1 MRIILAS
8 TSHARRQMLAH
19 AGLDFES
26 IGAPVDERA
35 LEAPLIA
42 GGASPSD
49 IALALAEAKAR
60 AVLALR
66 PDALVIGADQVLDL
80 DDERLV
86 KPGNR
91 HGAALQIA
99 RLAGRTHI
107 LRTAVTIARDG
118 HIAWR
123 HLDSATLSMRPLS
136 AEAIEHYLD
145 AAGDGI
151 FGSVGAYHFEERGIR
166 LFSAVEGDYFSILGL
181 PLLPLLAAL
190 REAGAIDRD
199 EDPA

>member
-1 MRIILAS
+1 MRILLAS
-8 TSHARRQMLAH
+8 TSHARRQMLVH

-42 GGASPSD
+42 AGASPSD
-49 IALALAEAKAR
+49 IALALAEAKAL
-60 AVLALR
+60 AVLAFR

-80 DDERLV
+80 DGERLV
-86 KPGNR
+86 KPGSR
-91 HGAALQIA
+91 HGAAEQIA
-99 RLAGRTHI
+99 RLAGRTHV

-118 HIAWR
+118 RIAWR
-123 HLDSATLSMRPLS
+123 HLDSATLAMRPLS
-136 AEAIEHYLD
+136 AKAIERYLD
-145 AAGDGI
+145 AAGEGI

-166 LFSAVEGDYFSILGL
+166 LFSGVEGDYFSILGL